1 LHSAGIPGKPR
12 VLGSLPEGTFVSS
25 VAFSF
30 QAVPPAPPRPQGPG
44 QAAPAAPAA
53 QQGAP
58 QQGAPAEGGGPPP
71 EAPGAFGVMLPLLLL
86 VPLLLLMFFSTRS
99 QQKKQAQAIAQLK
112 KGDRVIT
119 QSGLVGKLL
128 EVGDR
133 YAKLELAPG
142 VKVEILKS
150 GLLGKDNP
158 ETAAAA
164 EKK

>member
-1 LHSAGIPGKPR
+1 M
-12 VLGSLPEGTFVSS
+12 F
-25 VAFSF
+25 
-30 QAVPPAPPRPQGPG
+30 
-44 QAAPAAPAA
+44 
-53 QQGAP
+53 
-58 QQGAPAEGGGPPP
+58 
-71 EAPGAFGVMLPLLLL
+71 PLLLL

-164 EKK
+164 AEKK